1 MSVSRIMNSPW
12 SVALPLASLTAVTLL
27 LIVRFAVSMPEMGR
41 VGSALGVVAG
51 LLVAG
56 NLAVLL
62 RSTKTWI
69 RALAV
74 PGLLAAAFML
84 FEAAI
89 IGLNPP

>member
-1 MSVSRIMNSPW
+1 
-12 SVALPLASLTAVTLL
+12 
-27 LIVRFAVSMPEMGR
+27 MGR

-62 RSTKTWI
+62 RSTKTRI
-69 RALAV
+69 RVLAV

-84 FEAAI
+84 FEATI